1 MRIFYH
7 FCFVVLTSSMAS
19 AQSRAD
25 TDNLVP
31 DFYSMQHGGSIGY
44 LSVGAGY
51 NIGSKTR
58 LSVHYGFV
66 PEDAGGP
73 LHVVAA
79 KFMYS
84 PWQIEID
91 PKVKLNL
98 LDVGLFFSYHFGQQF
113 ASSWPS
119 YRYPDGYYWWKT
131 SLRYHLGIENS
142 LRVYTNGTIQSVSL
156 YVELNTNDLYLVS
169 YVKNTDAL
177 NLIDILKLGVGVRFH
192 LD

>member
-1 MRIFYH
+1 MNSI
-7 FCFVVLTSSMAS
+7 AS
-19 AQSRAD
+19 AQSKKNG
-25 TDNLVP
+25 DNLVP
-31 DFYSMQHGGSIGY
+31 HFYAMQYGGSIGY

-51 NIGSKTR
+51 NLGSKTR

-66 PEDAGGP
+66 PEDVGGP

-84 PWQIEID
+84 PWLIEID

-98 LDVGLFFSYHFGQQF
+98 LDVGLLFSYHFGHQF

-131 SLRYHLGIENS
+131 SLRYHLAIENS
-142 LRVYTNGTIQSVSL
+142 IRIYTKGAIQSVSL
-156 YVELNTNDLYLVS
+156 YVEANTNDLYLVS
-169 YVKNTDAL
+169 YVQNTDAL
-177 NLIDILKLGVGVRFH
+177 NLIDIFKLGVGVRLH
-192 LD
+192 LN